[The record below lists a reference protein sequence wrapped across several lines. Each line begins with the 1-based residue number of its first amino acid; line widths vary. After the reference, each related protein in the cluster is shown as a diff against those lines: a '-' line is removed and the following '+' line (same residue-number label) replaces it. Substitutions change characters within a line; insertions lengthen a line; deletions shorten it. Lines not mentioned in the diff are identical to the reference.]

1 MAGKKEGAQRV
12 LDAKASAMKVQQR
25 LVPAAMG
32 IVLIGI
38 VVAYLSRWEFGLATM
53 LMCGLLFQYAL
64 ERMNTIVEA
73 SIANGLKDM
82 GWDADTELDDQAL
95 EKIRSIASR

>member
-1 MAGKKEGAQRV
+1 MAGKKEGAQRI
-12 LDAKASAMKVQQR
+12 LDAKVSARKVQQR
-25 LVPAAMG
+25 LIPAGGG
-32 IVLIGI
+32 IVLLAI
-38 VVAYLSRWEFGLATM
+38 VVAFLTRWEFGLATL

-82 GWDADTELDDQAL
+82 GWEAGTELDDEAL
-95 EKIRSIASR
+95 EKIRTIANR

>member
-1 MAGKKEGAQRV
+1 MAGKKEGAQRI

-25 LVPAAMG
+25 LMPAGLG
-32 IVLIGI
+32 IVLIGV
-38 VVAYLSRWEFGLATM
+38 VVAYLSRWEFGLATV

-82 GWDADTELDDQAL
+82 GWDAETELDDQTM
-95 EKIRSIASR
+95 EKIRSIANR

>member
-25 LVPAAMG
+25 LVPAALG

-38 VVAYLSRWEFGLATM
+38 VVAYLSRWEFGLATV

-82 GWDADTELDDQAL
+82 GWDADTELDDQTL
-95 EKIRSIASR
+95 QKIRSIANR

>member
-25 LVPAAMG
+25 LVPAALG

-38 VVAYLSRWEFGLATM
+38 VVAYLSRWEFGLATV

-82 GWDADTELDDQAL
+82 GWDADTELDDQTL
-95 EKIRSIASR
+95 EKIRSIANR

>member
-38 VVAYLSRWEFGLATM
+38 VVAYLSRWEFGLATV

-82 GWDADTELDDQAL
+82 GWDAETELDDQTL
-95 EKIRSIASR
+95 QKIRSIANR

>member
-38 VVAYLSRWEFGLATM
+38 VVAYLSRWEFGLATV

-73 SIANGLKDM
+73 SIANGLRDM

-95 EKIRSIASR
+95 EKIRSIANR

>member
-1 MAGKKEGAQRV
+1 MAGKKEGAQRI
-12 LDAKASAMKVQQR
+12 LDARASAMKVQR
-25 LVPAAMG
+25 RTVPAA
-32 IVLIGI
+32 LGI
-38 VVAYLSRWEFGLATM
+38 VVIGVIVTFLTRWEFGLATV

-82 GWDADTELDDQAL
+82 GWDTETELDEPTM
-95 EKIRSIASR
+95 EKIRTIANR

>member
-1 MAGKKEGAQRV
+1 MAGKKKGAQRV

-38 VVAYLSRWEFGLATM
+38 VVAYLSRWEFGLATV

-73 SIANGLKDM
+73 SIANGLRDM

-95 EKIRSIASR
+95 EKIRSIANR

>member
-38 VVAYLSRWEFGLATM
+38 VVAYLSRWEFGLATV

-82 GWDADTELDDQAL
+82 GWEADTELDDQTL
-95 EKIRSIASR
+95 QKIRSIANR